1 MSATAPTALALT
13 AQQRSA
19 WRLAVGCWI
28 ALAVILIAWEWFIA
42 PVRPGGSW
50 LVLKAV
56 PLLLPLPWIL
66 RGSKDAMQVALMIVL
81 IYLVEATVRLFEPAP
96 YWWLALLELVFVCVF
111 FVAAVLYLRPFK
123 RASQAARKAA
133 EVAEQQARG
142 TGRAP

>member
-1 MSATAPTALALT
+1 
-13 AQQRSA
+13 
-19 WRLAVGCWI
+19 
-28 ALAVILIAWEWFIA
+28 
-42 PVRPGGSW
+42 
-50 LVLKAV
+50 
-56 PLLLPLPWIL
+56 
-66 RGSKDAMQVALMIVL
+66 MIVL